1 MAGHQSTRIT
11 SHADV
16 DLRKARPPS
25 VGRGRISLA
34 PVSSRD
40 KGRELNVIPFK
51 FLIADSRSK

>member
-25 VGRGRISLA
+25 GGEGKDFPGPSEQQRQGERVERY
-34 PVSSRD
+34 SSQ
-40 KGRELNVIPFK
+40 IP
-51 FLIADSRSK
+51 DSRFSK